1 MKMLL
6 SDEMN
11 TNNYVI
17 SATVLQR
24 LLDAAAAARYSEVSL
39 ASVCVYIFPAHTSV
53 NSDVKSKLFTL

>member
-39 ASVCVYIFPAHTSV
+39 ASVLLLFVFIFFQHIQA
-53 NSDVKSKLFTL
+53 

>member
-39 ASVCVYIFPAHTSV
+39 ASVLLLFVFIFSSTY
-53 NSDVKSKLFTL
+53 KRKYRR